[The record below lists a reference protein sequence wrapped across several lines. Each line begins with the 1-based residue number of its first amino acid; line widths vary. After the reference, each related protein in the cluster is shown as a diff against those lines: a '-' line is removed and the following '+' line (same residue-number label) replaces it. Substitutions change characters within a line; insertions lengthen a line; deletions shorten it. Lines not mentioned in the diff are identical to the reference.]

1 MKKPVYLSTTGHR
14 MSRARWFAMR
24 DRLYM
29 EDRFGIR
36 NKSGKDVHH
45 IVSCEYWDEGL
56 FFLVDKMI
64 HGKDVYP
71 YAKTHY
77 RAYIHARH
85 SH

>member
-1 MKKPVYLSTTGHR
+1 MKNLYFSPTGSR
-14 MSRARWFAMR
+14 MSRARWFALR

-29 EDRFGIR
+29 KDRFNVR
-36 NKSGKDVHH
+36 NKTGKDVHH
-45 IVSCEYWDEGL
+45 IVSVEYWDEGL
-56 FFLVDKMI
+56 FFIVDKLI
-64 HGKDVYP
+64 PGKLVYP